1 MRLGVTVRRLAKLWV
16 LWRLLGPHPGPRF
29 PATRERPDAPS
40 GRTVAAGGH
49 EFLVR
54 EAGPPGAPPV
64 VLIHGWAYDSLA
76 TWHRVIP
83 LLAED
88 LRVIAVDLRAHGKSD
103 RVRERF
109 EIEDLADDVEAVLDA
124 LGVGRVAVVG
134 YSMGG
139 MVAQALT
146 RRHPARVERLV
157 LGATAARPWPRRG
170 LVVGLLLAARAL
182 ARLDPTALPRV
193 LHRYLVGRG
202 AVPPEHSGWLWETLL
217 DRDTDL
223 HHEAGFA
230 IARFDA
236 RPWVGRLAVPTLCL
250 IPTRDQL
257 VPPGRQRDTAAL
269 IPGAQVTEIEGA
281 RHEAIFTHAGEIAA
295 AVLAFL
301 GMRDTG
307 PGGRSGEVGA

>member
-1 MRLGVTVRRLAKLWV
+1 MFVGRLVLRLTRLWA
-16 LWRLLGPHPGPRF
+16 LWRLLGPRPTARF
-29 PATRERPDAPS
+29 PAGRQSPDAPS

-49 EFLVR
+49 EFFVR

-64 VLIHGWAYDSLA
+64 VLIHGWAYGSLA

-83 LLAED
+83 LLAGD

-109 EIEDLADDVEAVLDA
+109 EVEDLADDVEAVLDA
-124 LGVGRVAVVG
+124 LGVGRVAVLG

-139 MVAQALT
+139 MVAQALA

-157 LGATAARPWPRRG
+157 LGATAARPWPRRV
-170 LVVGLLLAARAL
+170 LVTGLLLAARAL

-193 LHRYLVGRG
+193 LHRYLVGSG
-202 AVPPEHSGWLWETLL
+202 VIPPEHSGWLWETLL
-217 DRDTDL
+217 DRDVDL

-230 IARFDA
+230 IARFDS
-236 RPWVGRLAVPTLCL
+236 RTWVGRLAVPTLCL

-257 VPPGRQRDTAAL
+257 VPPARQRDTAAL
-269 IPGAQVTEIEGA
+269 IPGAQVTELEGA

-295 AVLAFL
+295 AVLAFI
-301 GMRDTG
+301 GTG
-307 PGGRSGEVGA
+307 GACPGGRSGEVGA